1 MIPIGGMSAGTG
13 LSLLDATKDKSLSLI
28 RNSAQHERAI
38 TQFRERI
45 ADVSSIDDLMEDRDL
60 YTFVMRAHDLEDQIS
75 NIILMHEVCDEKAK
89 QEKIL
94 IKQRLLERKERRKM
108 ERAKEREELN
118 QKYQAE
124 LKKKNKNP
132 AKWEKE
138 R

>member
-1 MIPIGGMSAGTG
+1 MALFSESVNFT
-13 LSLLDATKDKSLSLI
+13 LSDIHLVFGPRTDNISKD
-28 RNSAQHERAI
+28 
-38 TQFRERI
+38 
-45 ADVSSIDDLMEDRDL
+45 EDFSDNVKTC
-60 YTFVMRAHDLEDQIS
+60 YYDLEDQIS

-89 QEKIL
+89 QEKIIL
-94 IKQRLLERKERRKM
+94 KQRLLERKERRKM